1 MSCKTC
7 VIISDSKYSATSQYA
22 LSCYSLFNHGDFLSL
37 RDKIDYLIENRDVRE
52 ELAELYLNLSKNY
65 SLDVSINRFINEVL
79 IKSIENRQHKM

>member
-1 MSCKTC
+1 
-7 VIISDSKYSATSQYA
+7 
-22 LSCYSLFNHGDFLSL
+22 LSL